1 MAGKP
6 RYQVVP
12 AGRAESP
19 LKDRSQAPR
28 QGNLGAP
35 PTWLLFEPEVTEGIR
50 DLRAGTEIMVLTWL
64 DRSRRDVLVT
74 RPGDNP
80 HSPPAGVF
88 STRPPGRP
96 NPIGL
101 HRVRDH
107 GRRITGSRA
116 RPGSARWDAACR
128 CENRYWTKPPDDS
141 DIAGH
146 PVSVS
151 VQRILAGLHAR
162 QGQPSRSGLQVP
174 RWQER
179 RPRFETWPP
188 MPSGTCRGRDRTD
201 CPPDETRHHAGDLR
215 APSPSGPHSGRS
227 GAGRTGSRPSEDRT
241 RTPAS

>member
-1 MAGKP
+1 
-6 RYQVVP
+6 
-12 AGRAESP
+12 
-19 LKDRSQAPR
+19 
-28 QGNLGAP
+28 
-35 PTWLLFEPEVTEGIR
+35 
-50 DLRAGTEIMVLTWL
+50 MVLTWL

-141 DIAGH
+141 DIAGTPCPCPYNAFSRGYTPAKASHQDRGCRFPDGRNDGHVSKRGHPCH
-146 PVSVS
+146 PVRAVGGTEPTAHRTKRGIMR
-151 VQRILAGLHAR
+151 VIFEHLRPPGRIAAVR
-162 QGQPSRSGLQVP
+162 VRD
-174 RWQER
+174 ER
-179 RPRFETWPP
+179 
-188 MPSGTCRGRDRTD
+188 
-201 CPPDETRHHAGDLR
+201 A
-215 APSPSGPHSGRS
+215 
-227 GAGRTGSRPSEDRT
+227 AGRVRTGT

>member
-35 PTWLLFEPEVTEGIR
+35 PAWLLFEPEVTEGIR

-141 DIAGH
+141 DIAGT
-146 PVSVS
+146 PCPCPCNAFS
-151 VQRILAGLHAR
+151 RGYTPPRPAIKIGAAGSPMAGTTATLRNVATHAIR
-162 QGQPSRSGLQVP
+162 YVPWEGQNRLP
-174 RWQER
+174 
-179 RPRFETWPP
+179 T
-188 MPSGTCRGRDRTD
+188 GRN
-201 CPPDETRHHAGDLR
+201 A
-215 APSPSGPHSGRS
+215 
-227 GAGRTGSRPSEDRT
+227 
-241 RTPAS
+241 ASCG